1 MEELIY
7 WNLGGLRMTAYA
19 WSLWIGCALALGI
32 FLWQGRRLK
41 PAALLGTAA
50 LGIVFGLLGARLYYV
65 LARLDL
71 FLEIGLNTFFAT
83 AEEDLKSWGAAKGA
97 AFWGAVGGVSLAA
110 LAAGRIAKEKVSSI
124 LDALAPAAALA
135 IALSRFG
142 EYGIGEGI
150 GPEVWEEGL
159 QFFPL
164 AVANEWGEW
173 HYALFLLEGVVGLV
187 IFLLLMT
194 RGRKLRDGYRARMF
208 LTLYS
213 STQIVLE
220 ALRRDNF
227 LRWLFVRVSQ
237 VASAVVLLGLIVFG
251 VMRWLRKPEA
261 ERMSKKRLGWC
272 CGLFLGMVPAI
283 ILLEFAID
291 KSPTL
296 SVELAY
302 LLEACCCAV
311 MGVTTWQ
318 IAMKN

>member
-1 MEELIY
+1 MEESIY
-7 WNLGGLRMTAYA
+7 WNLAGLRMTAYA
-19 WSLWIGCALALGI
+19 WSIWIGCALALGL
-32 FLWQGRRLK
+32 FLWEGRRLK
-41 PAALLGTAA
+41 PAARLWTVA
-50 LGIVFGLLGARLYYV
+50 LGILFGLLGARLYYV

-71 FLEIGLNTFFAT
+71 FLEIGLNSFFST
-83 AEEDLKSWGAAKGA
+83 ADEDLQSWGAAKGA

-110 LAAGRIAKEKVSSI
+110 LSAGKIAKERVSAI
-124 LDALAPAAALA
+124 LDALAPSAALA

-173 HYALFLLEGVVGLV
+173 HYALFLLEGIVGLV
-187 IFLLLMT
+187 IFALLMT
-194 RGRKLRDGYRARMF
+194 RGRRLKDGYRARMF
-208 LTLYS
+208 LVLYS
-213 STQIVLE
+213 SSQIVLE

-237 VASAVVLLGLIVFG
+237 VASAVVLLGLMIFG
-251 VMRWLRKPEA
+251 VLRWLKKPEGQ
-261 ERMSKKRLGWC
+261 RMSRKRLYWN
-272 CGLFLGMVPAI
+272 CGLFLLMVPVI

-296 SVELAY
+296 SVSLAY
-302 LLEACCCAV
+302 LLEACCCVV
-311 MGVTTWQ
+311 MGATTWQ
-318 IAMKN
+318 VAMKN